1 MLNDRNSRYTPDS
14 RNRRH
19 RATSFVLA
27 SLLALA
33 GVALATGAV
42 VAAEP
47 TAEAL
52 LDAYVEAMGG
62 KAAMEKFDNRVT
74 HGKLEIP
81 AQGVEMKLTLY
92 SARPNLNYTLIES
105 DMVGKIEKGTDGE
118 VYWEMSAMMGAQV
131 REGQERTDYLRDST
145 FDKWLHWRE
154 LYPEVE
160 YAGSET
166 LNEKPVHKVVVKPA
180 NGEPQTLYLD
190 QSSNLALRV
199 DISAETPMG
208 VFPVASYLKDYRE
221 IDGILIPHTM
231 EIEVMGEKRLITTDK
246 IEHNVE
252 MSADRFALPPEI
264 RAIVD
269 KGEGEAEAEVVKTSE

>member
-1 MLNDRNSRYTPDS
+1 MKKETNQRLA
-14 RNRRH
+14 H
-19 RATSFVLA
+19 RLVLA
-27 SLLALA
+27 VLLAGAGLA
-33 GVALATGAV
+33 VSTGAAL
-42 VAAEP
+42 AAEP

-62 KAAMEKFDNRVT
+62 KAAMEKVDTRVT
-74 HGKLEIP
+74 HGKLEMP
-81 AQGVEMKLTLY
+81 AQGIVMSLTVY

-118 VYWEMSAMMGAQV
+118 VSWEMSAMMGAQV
-131 REGQERTDYLRDST
+131 KEGQERIDYLREST

-160 YAGSET
+160 YAGTDSVD
-166 LNEKPVHKVVVKPA
+166 EKPVHKVVVKPKS
-180 NGEPQTLYLD
+180 GEPQTLYLD

-199 DISAETPMG
+199 DVVAETPMG

-221 IDGILIPHTM
+221 IDGILIPYEM
-231 EIEVMGEKRLITTDK
+231 EVEVMGQRRVMTTDK

-252 MSADRFALPPEI
+252 LSADRFALPPEI
-264 RAIVD
+264 RSIVD
-269 KGEGEAEAEVVKTSE
+269 KQEGEAADEAKPASE

>member
-1 MLNDRNSRYTPDS
+1 MKNET
-14 RNRRH
+14 RRH
-19 RATSFVLA
+19 LTNRLVLA
-27 SLLALA
+27 GLLVGASLAIS
-33 GVALATGAV
+33 TGAT
-42 VAAEP
+42 AAEP

-62 KAAMEKFDNRVT
+62 KAAMEKIETRVT

-81 AQGVEMKLTLY
+81 AQGIVMNLTLY

-118 VYWEMSAMMGAQV
+118 VSWEMSAMMGTQV
-131 REGQERTDYLRDST
+131 KEGQERIDYIRDST
-145 FDKWLHWRE
+145 FDKWVHWRE

-160 YAGSET
+160 YAGTDSVGET
-166 LNEKPVHKVVVKPA
+166 PVHKVVVKPKD
-180 NGEPQTLYLD
+180 GEPQTLFLD
-190 QSSNLALRV
+190 QSSNLAVRV
-199 DISAETPMG
+199 DIVAETPMG

-231 EIEVMGEKRLITTDK
+231 EVEVMGQKRLITTDK
-246 IEHNVE
+246 VEHNVE
-252 MSADRFALPPEI
+252 LPADRFALPAEV

-269 KGEGEAEAEVVKTSE
+269 KGEGNE